1 MLSSVFLRLG
11 LIIQSKMNDLLLFES
26 LVSFC
31 KISKTCFDEIRI
43 VWVLGFMDVIVK
55 YILVINV
62 VIDRV

>member
-1 MLSSVFLRLG
+1 
-11 LIIQSKMNDLLLFES
+11 MNDLLLFES

-43 VWVLGFMDVIVK
+43 VWVLGFMEDVIVK

-62 VIDRV
+62 IIDRV